1 LGKEQMM
8 RFIFFLLV
16 LFAAC
21 AAFGLDRPSAEKEIH
36 FAGTN
41 YELPVY
47 KIYGRRDGKTMLIVG
62 GIQGDEP
69 GGYLSADL
77 YGKLQLEQGNLIVI
91 PRANLK
97 SIILFNRGPDG
108 DMNRLFTDN
117 IKDEDMDRV
126 VKVIADN
133 MAKSNI
139 FLNLHDGW
147 GFHNSEYIDSSRNPK
162 RFGQS
167 LIIDEDE
174 FACANG
180 TKLEL
185 KTMADKVLDAVN
197 AKIPSAEHK
206 LALFNTKTGDPD
218 TVFKEMRKTGT
229 WYALRNYCIPSFGLE
244 SSKNLRNI
252 DQKVLYHNYL
262 INEFMKQMD
271 IVPAMPPFF
280 DVKPVLEYALITVNN
295 ASIAA
300 QDGDTIVI
308 DKDSDISV
316 KHIETN
322 VSTGVT
328 CDILGF
334 GNYNDEAKSLKV
346 PYSTKI
352 IFRKED
358 AKFAEVNLQV
368 RNAPAVAVTR
378 PQAGTAATA
387 SAASSG
393 GYKVLYEHNNTAKQ
407 ALFGETVKVKQ
418 GDTLKLLIVEKD
430 GVTLDHI
437 INLKGWVADG
447 VTLNSGDDR
456 NYTIVVDRKVMM
468 SKYAVDSKNSVF
480 PVMVLDKD
488 DKEIGQFKIEIQ

>member
-1 LGKEQMM
+1 M
-8 RFIFFLLV
+8 RFIFFLLA
-16 LFAAC
+16 LFAATL
-21 AAFGLDRPSAEKEIH
+21 AFGLDRPSTEKEVH

-77 YGKLQLEQGNLIVI
+77 YSRLQLEQGNLIVI

-97 SIILFNRGPDG
+97 PIILFNRGPDG

-117 IKDEDMDRV
+117 IKDEDMDKV

-133 MAKSNI
+133 MARSNI

-147 GFHNSEYIDSSRNPK
+147 GFHSSEYIDSSRNPK

-167 LIIDEDE
+167 LIVDEE
-174 FACANG
+174 TFTCSNG
-180 TKLEL
+180 TVIDL
-185 KTMADKVLDAVN
+185 KAMAERVLSAVN
-197 AKIPSAEHK
+197 AKIPLDEHK
-206 LALFNTKTGDPD
+206 LAFFNTKTGDPN

-229 WYALRNYCIPSFGLE
+229 WYALRNYCIPAFGLE
-244 SSKNLRNI
+244 ASKNLKSI
-252 DQKVLYHNYL
+252 DLKVTYHNYL
-262 INEFMKQMD
+262 INEFMKELD
-271 IVPAMPPFF
+271 IIPAMPPFF
-280 DVKPVLEYALITVNN
+280 DIKPTLEYALITVNST
-295 ASIAA
+295 SIAV
-300 QDGDTIVI
+300 QNGDTVAI
-308 DKDSDISV
+308 DKNAEISV

-322 VSTGVT
+322 VPTGVT

-334 GNYNDEAKSLKV
+334 GNYNDETKALKV

-352 IFRKED
+352 VFRKED
-358 AKFAEVNLQV
+358 VKFAEVNLQV
-368 RNAPAVAVTR
+368 RNAPAAAVTR
-378 PQAGTAATA
+378 PQTGGAQT
-387 SAASSG
+387 SAAAAG
-393 GYKVLYEHNNTAKQ
+393 GKDGYKVLYELNSTAKQ
-407 ALFGETVKVKQ
+407 AVFGETVKVKQ

-456 NYTIVVDRKVMM
+456 NYPIIINKGVMM
-468 SKYAVDSKNSVF
+468 TKYALDGKYTVY
-480 PVMVLDKD
+480 PVMVLDKE
-488 DKEIGQFKIEIQ
+488 DKEIGQFKIEITQ